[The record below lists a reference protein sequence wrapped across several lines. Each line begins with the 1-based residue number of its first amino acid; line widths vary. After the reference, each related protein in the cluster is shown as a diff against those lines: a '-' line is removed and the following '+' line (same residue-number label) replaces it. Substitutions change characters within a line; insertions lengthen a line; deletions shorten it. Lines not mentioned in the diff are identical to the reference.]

1 MKLGL
6 PAAALAATLMTFGV
20 ASAQTTI
27 IKKRRGM
34 DGSHVTVIKK
44 KHHRPH
50 ASVIIRERHRQR
62 GGKIVIREGRR
73 HHDGKV
79 VIRRHDD

>member
-44 KHHRPH
+44 KLHRPH
-50 ASVIIRERHRQR
+50 ARVIIRERHRHH

>member
-6 PAAALAATLMTFGV
+6 PAAALAATLMTF
-20 ASAQTTI
+20 ASAETTI

-50 ASVIIRERHRQR
+50 ARVIIREGH
-62 GGKIVIREGRR
+62 R
-73 HHDGKV
+73 HHGGKV
-79 VIRRHDD
+79 VISRHDD